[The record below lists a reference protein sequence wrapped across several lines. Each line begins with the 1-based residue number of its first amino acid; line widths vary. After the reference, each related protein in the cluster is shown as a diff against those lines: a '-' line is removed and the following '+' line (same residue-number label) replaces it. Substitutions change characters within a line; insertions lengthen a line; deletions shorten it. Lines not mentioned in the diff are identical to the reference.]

1 MNALGVR
8 MHNSRLEVNKIERR
22 AARESKFRTALCI
35 MLVGWLANG
44 CVQKSAEANPA
55 PPVASAAPAEVTIVV
70 MPNNTTVQ
78 TVKDRLSAV
87 TTNGELAWQL
97 TIPEG
102 DTAIAPAAV
111 AMNSVAYVRGGKAIH
126 AATPEGKWLWSRP
139 LDGRSFAR
147 TRAADSPVAMSD
159 STVALVIGD
168 DVLRFDHTG
177 SVRWRVTLPDGH
189 VIAPPAAGMDGSLVV
204 STTAGLYSI
213 NPEGNI
219 AWKRVIGN

>member
-1 MNALGVR
+1 MNLLGVR
-8 MHNSRLEVNKIERR
+8 MQNSRLEVTRIERLGASASKLR
-22 AARESKFRTALCI
+22 GVLAVMLAAWFA
-35 MLVGWLANG
+35 GG

-55 PPVASAAPAEVTIVV
+55 PPAASAAPAEVTIVV
-70 MPNNTTVQ
+70 LPNNTTVQ
-78 TVKDRLSAV
+78 SVKDRLAAV
-87 TTNGELAWQL
+87 STTGELAWQL
-97 TIPEG
+97 TVPEG
-102 DTAIAPAAV
+102 DTAIAPVAV
-111 AMNSVAYVRGGKAIH
+111 AMNSVAYVRGNKAIH

-139 LDGRSFAR
+139 LDGRSFSR
-147 TRAADSPVAMSD
+147 TRASDSPVAMSD

-168 DVLRFDHTG
+168 DVLRFDHAG

-189 VIAPPAAGMDGSLVV
+189 VISQPAAGMDGSLLV

>member
-8 MHNSRLEVNKIERR
+8 MHNSRLEVNTIERC
-22 AARESKFRTALCI
+22 AERESKLRTARCI

-55 PPVASAAPAEVTIVV
+55 PPAASAAPAEVTIVV

-204 STTAGLYSI
+204 YTTAGL
-213 NPEGNI
+213 
-219 AWKRVIGN
+219 

>member
-1 MNALGVR
+1 
-8 MHNSRLEVNKIERR
+8 MHNSRLNVTTMERLAAPEVK
-22 AARESKFRTALCI
+22 SGGVWFVV
-35 MLVGWLANG
+35 LVAWIASG

-55 PPVASAAPAEVTIVV
+55 PPAPTAAPAEVTIVV
-70 MPNNTTVQ
+70 LPNNTTVQ
-78 TVKDRLSAV
+78 TVKDRLAAV
-87 TTNGELAWQL
+87 TTTGELAWQL

-111 AMNSVAYVRGGKAIH
+111 AMNSVAYVRGNKAIH

-168 DVLRFDHTG
+168 DVLRFDHSG
-177 SVRWRVTLPDGH
+177 AVRWRVTLPDGH
-189 VIAPPAAGMDGSLVV
+189 VIAQPAAGMDGSLVV

-219 AWKRVIGN
+219 AWKRVVGN